1 MTLAFSKASSKS
13 SNRKAGGRSGGG
25 AGRPQLPRGQRSP
38 RVPRRPARRRQRV
51 RRQRW
56 MHVGRWAWR
65 PNLGSCPAGVRGRE
79 AGRQHLSGPAFS
91 ELAALPRSPARWGAE
106 QRRWVQRQ
114 GRSPPRPRLPGGEG
128 AGDSGSQKRGAC
140 CLFSGVAAGVI
151 RVFYPVYCKCSIFL
165 PQY

>member
-1 MTLAFSKASSKS
+1 MGRVDLSFHEVSARPASPAGQHGAGSGCGGKGGC
-13 SNRKAGGRSGGG
+13 ALVGGRGGPG
-25 AGRPQLPRGQRSP
+25 GTE
-38 RVPRRPARRRQRV
+38 
-51 RRQRW
+51 
-56 MHVGRWAWR
+56 WR

-79 AGRQHLSGPAFS
+79 AGRQNLSGPAFS

-151 RVFYPVYCKCSIFL
+151 RVFYPVYCKCSMFL